1 MERTSAQL
9 LGATEQA
16 VAALQDLL
24 DSGPPAVRV
33 RAALGLLATAAAWRE
48 SADTER
54 RLAALE
60 AAAEQQSTSRT
71 GDHR

>member
-16 VAALQDLL
+16 VAARRDLL
-24 DSGPPAVRV
+24 ETGPPAVRV

-48 SADTER
+48 SGHTER
-54 RLAALE
+54 
-60 AAAEQQSTSRT
+60 
-71 GDHR
+71 